1 MFIGEFQHT
10 LDSKGRVIIPSRL
23 REGLGERFVL
33 TRGIEPCVA
42 VYPLDEWNRTEAK
55 LINNPMT
62 KKDLRALNRI
72 MFSGAME
79 VELDKQSRALIPQY
93 LREHSGIDKNVM
105 ILGVG
110 DRVEIWNEDTWRKYY
125 DHVSDN
131 LSEMLE
137 NLDLPHGR

>member
-1 MFIGEFQHT
+1 MFIGEFQHV
-10 LDSKGRVIIPSRL
+10 LDGKGRVIIPSRL

-33 TRGIEPCVA
+33 TRGIDPCVA
-42 VYPLDEWNRTEAK
+42 VYPLDEWSRTEEK

-79 VELDKQSRALIPQY
+79 VELDKQGRTLIPQY
-93 LREHSGIDKNVM
+93 LREHANIDKNVM

-110 DRVEIWNEDTWRKYY
+110 DRVEIWDEDSWKKYY
-125 DHVSDN
+125 ENVSDT
-131 LSEMLE
+131 LSAMLE
-137 NLDLPHGR
+137 NLDVAHGR

>member
-10 LDSKGRVIIPSRL
+10 LDDKGRVIIPSRL

-42 VYPLDEWNRTEAK
+42 VYPLGEWNRTEEK
-55 LINNPMT
+55 LINNPMN

-79 VELDKQSRALIPQY
+79 VDLDKQSRALIPQY
-93 LREHSGIDKNVM
+93 LREHAQIDKNVM

-125 DHVSDN
+125 EEVSDN

-137 NLDLPHGR
+137 NLELPHGR

>member
-10 LDSKGRVIIPSRL
+10 LDDKGRVIIPSRL

-42 VYPLDEWNRTEAK
+42 VYPLDEWNRTEEK

-62 KKDLRALNRI
+62 RKDLRALNRI

-79 VELDKQSRALIPQY
+79 VDLDKQSRALIPQY
-93 LREHSGIDKNVM
+93 LREHAQIDKNVM

-125 DHVSDN
+125 EEVSDN

-137 NLDLPHGR
+137 NLELPHGR

>member
-10 LDSKGRVIIPSRL
+10 LDDKGRVIIPSRL

-42 VYPLDEWNRTEAK
+42 VYPLDEWNRTEEK
-55 LINNPMT
+55 LINNPMN

-79 VELDKQSRALIPQY
+79 VDLDKQSRALIPQY
-93 LREHSGIDKNVM
+93 LREHAQIDKNVM

-125 DHVSDN
+125 EEVSDN

-137 NLDLPHGR
+137 NLELPHGR